1 MIAAQFQKLGWLFA
15 LLCGALFFAS
25 SIAVAGTLP
34 SQPNLAFQTS
44 GQARAAGIG
53 DWYTTATSAST
64 DRTHR
69 FVVEVS
75 QALLDAN
82 GGNVTVTINDAES
95 NGGGGDEVFGTPD
108 PTRFELRAPN
118 GITVLQS
125 ATVPSGSLDGTVV
138 TFNINAAG
146 SYQVVT
152 VTGATPINGDNTV
165 TLNDDDNSYTIS
177 IPGTSTLLGQYQ
189 STLVHFAA
197 VAQSYTFYFLVGPGT
212 PNLALRNFDM
222 DGSGTLTYTRPNSTT
237 AAGTVSGNALW
248 NGPSPTLNAG
258 QDTITVNTT
267 TGTLP
272 DVGVWQINV
281 NNISANNQFILEA
294 NAGNR
299 LVLLD
304 QNPVTADAGNFRIT
318 PDAVLSTTIGVPV
331 DHPFSVTN
339 LFFTNDI
346 IELTTSNTAA
356 NYTVQLLDSGGTAL
370 TDSDGDGKVDT
381 GTLTPN
387 QVKNFILRVTPN
399 AGAAPTD
406 STRVNATSLMD
417 SKVAPG
423 TIATLFVTKTT
434 NISSQGTISGVIYAD
449 DDHNGNLGNNEAGTG
464 LANLFVKLV
473 PQNSATA
480 TQTVAVN
487 PTTGGYQ
494 LLNVAAGT
502 YTVVLDDNNT
512 LTDITPAIP
521 AGYIA
526 TQAPTGTIEVT
537 VSANTN
543 VVEQN
548 IGLFNGSQ
556 LSGRVF
562 NDNGLGGGTA
572 NNGIRDGGEAGI
584 GGVTLNLT
592 NAADTAVFDT
602 ATTDASGNYT
612 LYIRAAIGAQVLRVE
627 ETNAANYFS
636 TGGTVG
642 NTGGTYNRATD
653 ATTFTNAV
661 GTTYTNVNFGDVPLN
676 IFTNDGAQNGVPG
689 GTVTYPHV
697 FTAGSA
703 GSVTFST
710 THIATPANN
719 LWQNVIYLDS
729 NANGLLDGGEP
740 IITAPIAVAANQQ
753 VAIIIKE
760 FVPANAP
767 LGARDVITVSA
778 QFTYTNAAPALSNTI
793 THTDTTTVA
802 TETGLVLSKSVNRAT
817 AKSGD
822 LISYTITYRNASGT
836 PVSTLVINDTTPA
849 FTVFVS
855 QTNSALPANLTGV
868 TATTPAVNAFG
879 ALKWTF
885 AGTLAPNASGTVT
898 FVVRLQ

>member
-1 MIAAQFQKLGWLFA
+1 MQKFGWLLGF
-15 LLCGALFFAS
+15 LCGALFFAS
-25 SIAVAGTLP
+25 SLAFAGTLP

-44 GQARAAGIG
+44 GQQRPPGIG
-53 DWYTTATSAST
+53 DWYTTATSSST

-69 FVVEVS
+69 FIVEVS

-82 GGNVTVTINDAES
+82 GGNVTVTISDAES
-95 NGGGGDEVFGTPD
+95 NGAGGDEVTGTPD

-125 ATVPSGSLDGTVV
+125 TTVPSGSPDGTVV

-152 VTGATPINGDNTV
+152 VTGATPINGDNTT

-177 IPGTSTLLGQYQ
+177 IPGTSTLIGQYQ

-197 VAQSYTFYFLVGPGT
+197 TPQSYTFYFLVGPGN
-212 PNLALRNFDM
+212 PNLTLRNFDM
-222 DGSGTLTYTRPNSTT
+222 DSSGTLVYTRPNSTT
-237 AAGTVSGNALW
+237 VAGTVSGNALW
-248 NGPSPTLNAG
+248 NGPSPTLNTG
-258 QDTITVNTT
+258 QDTIVVNTT

-304 QNPVTADAGNFRIT
+304 QNPVTGDAGNFRIT
-318 PDAVLSTTIGVPV
+318 PDDVLSTTIGVPV

-356 NYTVQLLDSGGTAL
+356 NYTVQLLDSGSAAL
-370 TDSDGDGKVDT
+370 TDTDGDGKVDT
-381 GTLTPN
+381 GILTPN
-387 QVKNFILRVTPN
+387 QTKNFILRVTPT
-399 AGAAPTD
+399 AGAAATD
-406 STRVNATSLMD
+406 STRINGTSLMD
-417 SKVAPG
+417 TKVAPG
-423 TIATLFVTKTT
+423 TITTLFVTKTT
-434 NISSQGTISGVIYAD
+434 NISPQSTISGVVYAD
-449 DDHNGNLGNNEAGTG
+449 DDHNGNLGNNETGTG
-464 LANLFVKLV
+464 LATLFVKLV
-473 PQNSATA
+473 PQNSAVA
-480 TQTVAVN
+480 TQAVAVN

-494 LLNVAAGT
+494 ILGVATGN

-526 TQAPTGTIEVT
+526 TQAPTGAIDVT
-537 VSANTN
+537 VPDNTN
-543 VVEQN
+543 VINQN
-548 IGLFNGSQ
+548 FGLFNGSK

-572 NNGIRDGGEAGI
+572 NNGIRDGGEAGVS
-584 GGVTLNLT
+584 GVTVALT
-592 NAADTAVFDT
+592 NAADTTIFDT
-602 ATTDASGNYT
+602 ATTDGAGNYT
-612 LYIRAAIGAQVLRVE
+612 LYIRAAIGAQILRVE
-627 ETNAANYFS
+627 ETNAANYLS
-636 TGGTVG
+636 TGATVG

-661 GTTYTNVNFGDVPLN
+661 GTTYSNVNFGDVPLN

-689 GTVTYPHV
+689 ATVTYPHV

-710 THIATPANN
+710 TNIATPANN

-729 NANGLLDGGEP
+729 NANGVLDAGEP
-740 IITAPIAVAANQQ
+740 IITAPLAVTANQQ
-753 VAIIIKE
+753 VAIIVKE

-767 LGARDVITVSA
+767 IGARDLITTTA
-778 QFTYTNAAPALSNTI
+778 QFTYTNAVPALSSTL

-802 TETGLVLSKSVNRAT
+802 GETGLVLSKSVDRAT

-822 LISYTITYRNASGT
+822 LISYTITYRNGSGT
-836 PVSTLVINDTTPA
+836 PLSNLVINDTTPA
-849 FTVFVS
+849 FTLFVS
-855 QTNSALPANLTGV
+855 QTNSALPANLTGI

-885 AGTLAPNASGTVT
+885 AGTLAPSASGTVT